1 MKNIKQPRISEDEI
15 AELNS
20 IKNKLIEV
28 PQSVAIANYARI
40 TELVNNRDFGQ
51 HREFYIE
58 LMFLLGEYNGRNEYI
73 PEAQEIFKRLM
84 IYTTKH
90 KLTDHMLRAKANYAI
105 TKAQTG
111 HYHEAIDEWK
121 GILEHGCP
129 LKTRLN
135 LLNNICVGYGVL
147 GEYSKSIDYAFQ
159 AIAVMDVNG
168 LPEMKLSP
176 LINLGSAYDKLGD
189 YEKAFNTWLEAYNL
203 AVATGQVRR
212 ACECCSNLSM
222 ACNVLGDTDQAMK
235 YAEQSLL
242 IGKDYLP
249 EQGFGHPYNNLGFIY
264 ESAGNLDEALR
275 YYRMAKDIFDKGI
288 DKQGSANCQINIA
301 SIYQKKGDYQ
311 EAVNYLSQAELLV
324 DEMDI
329 PHLRNRVCTLFAE
342 TYAKLELWEDA
353 YKYQH
358 KLSDILT
365 GTLDEHVQ
373 NSITKIEA
381 EFYRNKIAN
390 QAEEYRLQ
398 NVVLTKKNKIIGK
411 KTKELTESNRNLTET
426 VEMLNRVIS
435 VISHDLRAP
444 LANIAKLTE
453 LILEGAVKEDDIHEM
468 LQDICYSS
476 RDIYELIDEML
487 DGIRLQRRS
496 LDAATMVA
504 EQDVITILNSI
515 ISIYRPLAQKKF
527 IFLDCIYE
535 EKYMPARVDSD
546 LLKIVIRNL
555 LNNAVKF
562 TPEKGKIMVSAVNT
576 GTQLVVSIDDN
587 GIGISPKALKQIKK
601 GRALQRINSITNQG
615 IGLGFALCRASL
627 KKMNAKLEIES
638 EPALGTKIKITLPR

>member
-1 MKNIKQPRISEDEI
+1 MKNIKYPRLSETEI

-20 IKNKLIEV
+20 IKNMLIDV
-28 PQSVAIANYARI
+28 PQSVAIENYAKI

-73 PEAQEIFKRLM
+73 PDAQEIFKRLM
-84 IYTTKH
+84 IYSTKH

-111 HYHEAIDEWK
+111 HFHEAIDEWK

-135 LLNNICVGYGVL
+135 LLNNICVGYGTL

-159 AIAVMDVNG
+159 AIETMDANS

-189 YEKAFNTWLEAYNL
+189 SEKAFNTWLEAYNL
-203 AVATGQVRR
+203 AVATGQIRR

-222 ACNVLGDTDQAMK
+222 ACNVLGDTTQAMK
-235 YAEQSLL
+235 YAKQCLQ
-242 IGKDYLP
+242 IGKDYLH

-264 ESAGNLDEALR
+264 ESAGNLDEALK
-275 YYRMAKDIFDKGI
+275 YYCKAKDIFDNGF

-301 SIYQKKGDYQ
+301 SIYQKKGDYKM
-311 EAVNYLSQAELLV
+311 AVYYLSQAETLAEEL
-324 DEMDI
+324 DI
-329 PHLRNRVCTLFAE
+329 PILHNRVCTLFAE
-342 TYAKLELWEDA
+342 TYAKLERWEDA
-353 YKYQH
+353 YKYQN
-358 KLSDILT
+358 KLANILSS
-365 GTLDEHVQ
+365 TLEEHVQ

-381 EFYRNKIAN
+381 EFYRQKIAN
-390 QAEEYRLQ
+390 QAEQYRLQ
-398 NVVLTKKNKIIGK
+398 NVELTKKNKIIST
-411 KTKELTESNRNLTET
+411 KTKELTQTNRNLTDT
-426 VEMLNRVIS
+426 VETLNRVIS

-453 LILEGAVKEDDIHEM
+453 LILESSVKKEDIHEM
-468 LQDICYSS
+468 LQDLCYSS

-515 ISIYRPLAQKKF
+515 VSIYRPLAQKKF
-527 IFLDCIYE
+527 IFLDCLYE

-562 TPEKGKIMVSAVNT
+562 TPEKGKIMISAVYNNN
-576 GTQLVVSIDDN
+576 QLVISINDS
-587 GIGISPKALKQIKK
+587 GIGISPKVLKQIQK
-601 GRALQRINSITNQG
+601 GRALQRIDSSTNQG

-638 EPALGTKIKITLPR
+638 EPALGTKIRITLPR